1 MYRQFALEGEVHAS
15 LDCVPLSVRRKLDL
29 AEIKISLAGW
39 QALSRAERL
48 ALCHLPADTD
58 EDVAVYAEVLRGFAE
73 RAGVA
78 LAPLA
83 GAPVRRAAWDRDS
96 VSARLRD
103 RLGADGALDE
113 GALGRLAELTEEE
126 RYAIVKL
133 ADPKRGPE
141 KLRAL
146 LGELGLSRDA
156 GGERPP
162 G

>member
-1 MYRQFALEGEVHAS
+1 MYRRFALEGDVHAA
-15 LDCVPLSVRRKLDL
+15 LDLVPLAARRKLDL
-29 AEIKISLAGW
+29 AGLKLSLAGW

-58 EDVAVYAEVLRGFAE
+58 EDVAVYAEVLRGFAD

-83 GAPVRRAAWDRDS
+83 GAPARRDWAADA
-96 VSARLRD
+96 VGARLRD
-103 RLGADGALDE
+103 RLGPDGAPDD
-113 GALGRLAELTEEE
+113 GALGRLTEEE
-126 RYAIVKL
+126 RYALFKL
-133 ADPKRGPE
+133 ADPRRGPE

-146 LGELGLSRDA
+146 LHELGLPRGA
-156 GGERPP
+156 GGEAPA